1 MLRYTFIETLAG
13 LNYAEIARLFCFCIF
28 FNTHVNSAFKLTA
41 SFYLRRY
48 SSLVFPIL
56 QHSVLLISLFPPH
69 PSIMMDGSRA
79 TQLVVFWVDLKP
91 DEQSARLLNTA
102 YSPALALNA

>member
-28 FNTHVNSAFKLTA
+28 FFNPHVNSAFKLTA

-56 QHSVLLISLFPPH
+56 QHSVLLISLPP
-69 PSIMMDGSRA
+69 PSQYHDG
-79 TQLVVFWVDLKP
+79 
-91 DEQSARLLNTA
+91 
-102 YSPALALNA
+102 

>member
-56 QHSVLLISLFPPH
+56 QHSVLLISLFSPH
-69 PSIMMDGSRA
+69 PSIMM
-79 TQLVVFWVDLKP
+79 LVVFWVDLKP

-102 YSPALALNA
+102 YSAALALNA